1 MSVCLQL
8 SHNGRSALAGSQ
20 RSVKDI
26 PRKRRNVNRLAVD
39 VIPRAAGKK
48 GDVLREIQRCG
59 DGGQADE
66 QEDDRIWKTEFL
78 LLAAGLVFFF
88 CSFRCSMG
96 VLASVGGITG
106 DGSFVLHRLTQKGGE
121 TASAESKNQSGQQE
135 YGEIL
140 GKGIAG

>member
-1 MSVCLQL
+1 VSVCLQL

-39 VIPRAAGKK
+39 VVPRAAGKK

-66 QEDDRIWKTEFL
+66 QEDDRIWKPS
-78 LLAAGLVFFF
+78 FF
-88 CSFRCSMG
+88 C
-96 VLASVGGITG
+96 
-106 DGSFVLHRLTQKGGE
+106 
-121 TASAESKNQSGQQE
+121 
-135 YGEIL
+135 
-140 GKGIAG
+140 